1 MMELLYVMYGLGAF
15 FSTSFFIGFQT
26 CESQRV
32 SLKGL
37 AWSLGLGAIFP
48 ITWYLWM
55 TQE

>member
-1 MMELLYVMYGLGAF
+1 MMELLYVMYGVGAF

-26 CESQRV
+26 CENQRV
-32 SLKGL
+32 SLKDL

-48 ITWYLWM
+48 VTWYLWM